1 MRYTTPRLW
10 WEARAHSPRLC
21 CHQRKGQADDLTFGG
36 RRRLHREQAS
46 SSASGAHRPLEPRS
60 EAGSPSV
67 SPTWP
72 RDRRFILQKGQFQ
85 YGRRPQCSHN
95 RRARGAPLGLC
106 RSEPRQGTDLA
117 GASPAF
123 LTALSRSFSKCTD
136 FLPEA
141 PTETGGSMG
150 HVSAWLCPLQ
160 GGPAV
165 QKHLEASLNSRV

>member
-1 MRYTTPRLW
+1 MVVGPCLL
-10 WEARAHSPRLC
+10 ASPLLPPEE
-21 CHQRKGQADDLTFGG
+21 GTGG
-36 RRRLHREQAS
+36 RPDLRWEEASPQRAGLLLRQRCAQAAGAEVRS
-46 SSASGAHRPLEPRS
+46 WKPICLPDLAS
-60 EAGSPSV
+60 
-67 SPTWP
+67 TWP

-150 HVSAWLCPLQ
+150 HVSAWLCPL
-160 GGPAV
+160 
-165 QKHLEASLNSRV
+165 